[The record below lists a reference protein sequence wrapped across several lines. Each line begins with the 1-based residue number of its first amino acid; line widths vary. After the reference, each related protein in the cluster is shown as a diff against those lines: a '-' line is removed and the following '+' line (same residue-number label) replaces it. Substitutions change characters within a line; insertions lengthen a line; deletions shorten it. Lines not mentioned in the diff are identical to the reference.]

1 MSDKK
6 RKHSKKTIA
15 SVYISKI
22 TVFLIIALVT
32 TISAMVIVMPMAI
45 SFVHKVEAKFP
56 MSSADIWINDEFTEL
71 QKADYGAKIG
81 TIQSESCGLNCNLYY
96 GANRISM
103 RYGVGLSGKKSS
115 FDGYTYITGYGETYF
130 APLHY
135 IKAGDIINVKTSDFN
150 AAYKVV
156 DSGYVEKGKAAYNGS
171 SDNVLVICAKES
183 DLSEHSGDDFC
194 VIAVLAEEVE

>member
-6 RKHSKKTIA
+6 RKGSKNTIV

-22 TVFLIIALVT
+22 TVFLVIALAA
-32 TISAMVIVMPMAI
+32 TISVMVIAMPMAV

-56 MSSADIWINDEFTEL
+56 MSSADIRINDEFTET
-71 QKADYGAKIG
+71 QKADYGDKIG

-96 GANRISM
+96 GANRVSM
-103 RYGVGLSGKKSS
+103 RYGAGLSGKKST

-135 IKAGDIINVKTSDFN
+135 IKSGDIINVKASDFTG
-150 AAYKVV
+150 AYKVIE
-156 DSGYVEKGKAAYNGS
+156 SGYVEKGKAAYNGNA
-171 SDNVLVICAKES
+171 DDVLVICSKES
-183 DLSEHSGDDFC
+183 DLSEHNGDDFC
-194 VIAVLAEEVE
+194 VIAVSAEEVE